1 MMEFFNEY
9 VIVLI
14 ALLISIAMAIIRVIK
29 GPTAP
34 DRIVG
39 LDTINTIVIVGMVV
53 FGTAFN
59 EIIYIDVAIVYA
71 LLSFISTLFIAKY
84 LEGGDFYYTWVYFT
98 CYNPVS
104 YVKVCFCHTNKERP
118 NNISNKY

>member
-14 ALLISIAMAIIRVIK
+14 ALLISITMAIIRVIK

-84 LEGGDFYYTWVYFT
+84 LEGGEF
-98 CYNPVS
+98 
-104 YVKVCFCHTNKERP
+104 
-118 NNISNKY
+118 